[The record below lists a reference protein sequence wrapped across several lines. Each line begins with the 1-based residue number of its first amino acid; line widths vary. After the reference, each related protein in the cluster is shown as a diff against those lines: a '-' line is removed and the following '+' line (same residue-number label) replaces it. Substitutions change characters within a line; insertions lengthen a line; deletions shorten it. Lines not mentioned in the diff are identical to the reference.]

1 MVLHRLSLV
10 SQQRQLVV
18 TWNRKLKIVESLSLS
33 YEYVQMDQ
41 VKVVGRYFG
50 RKKRKGR
57 RKEGRRMKAK
67 NREKDYESTY
77 VGSLRP
83 LASIQPNVCCLL
95 H

>member
-1 MVLHRLSLV
+1 
-10 SQQRQLVV
+10 
-18 TWNRKLKIVESLSLS
+18 
-33 YEYVQMDQ
+33 MDQ

-83 LASIQPNVCCLL
+83 LASIQSMPLL
-95 H
+95 G